1 MGQELLPRAQL
12 RKDLSSLEEG
22 ERESRGDEGEG
33 RRSFRPIFVHPVTT
47 VDVNIHTLNEC
58 TYIICIYTHTFKHIF
73 IIMIYTYYVYIQTY
87 KIDTLGLIFYMHGIT
102 YLYTHLLRDVLVS
115 NASIRVR
122 GQVHISRAL
131 QSGGL

>member
-47 VDVNIHTLNEC
+47 VEVNIHTLNEC

-73 IIMIYTYYVYIQTY
+73 IIMIYTYYIYIQTH
-87 KIDTLGLIFYMHGIT
+87 KL
-102 YLYTHLLRDVLVS
+102 TH
-115 NASIRVR
+115 
-122 GQVHISRAL
+122 
-131 QSGGL
+131 